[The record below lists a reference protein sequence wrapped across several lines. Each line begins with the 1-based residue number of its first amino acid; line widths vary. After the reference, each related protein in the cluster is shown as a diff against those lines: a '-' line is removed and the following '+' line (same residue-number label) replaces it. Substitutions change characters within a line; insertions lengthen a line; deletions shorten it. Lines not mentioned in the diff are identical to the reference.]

1 MKKTRSELKREL
13 KKEKHDSDNESP
25 EKRKKFQNDEEKK
38 NNDSS
43 ENNKKEEKIK
53 SFYVKLYEQIKKMLD
68 KFETKP
74 EVSDKE
80 FIISFD
86 HINKIKKISRFKI
99 ISQLEL
105 YYKHKYEEYHK
116 ISFTEDIC
124 SICQYTFYENLK
136 KNTLEKMLEEDIQ
149 EQNHVILLENCSDH
163 YFHLE
168 CLEMMI
174 GDKDFTKCPN
184 CNKIYGIMT
193 GDQPPGTMKVKILKK
208 NKCDGFK
215 CETIE
220 MSYEFKNGKN
230 YTGTYRVGYLPDN
243 IEGREIL
250 GLFKVGFD
258 RRLLFTIGTSVT
270 TGATNTT
277 IWNGIHFKTSTHGG
291 PAHFGYPDPTYFNR
305 VKQEFAA
312 KGIIE
317 ENIKENLEDIANSL
331 LNRTNKK
338 QR

>member
-13 KKEKHDSDNESP
+13 KTEHNTSEDETLKK
-25 EKRKKFQNDEEKK
+25 KRKKLTNESGNLNVKDD
-38 NNDSS
+38 NS
-43 ENNKKEEKIK
+43 E
-53 SFYVKLYEQIKKMLD
+53 SFYKELCERIKKMLE
-68 KFETKP
+68 KFDNKP
-74 EVSDKE
+74 EVCEKKFYASSDK
-80 FIISFD
+80 FV
-86 HINKIKKISRFKI
+86 KIKKISRFKI
-99 ISQLEL
+99 VTQMEL
-105 YYKHKYEEYHK
+105 YYKHRYEEHHK
-116 ISFTEDIC
+116 ISLTEDIC

-136 KNTLEKMLEEDIQ
+136 KNTLEKMLEEDIT
-149 EQNHVILLENCSDH
+149 EKNHVILLDNCSDH

-174 GDKDFTKCPN
+174 GDKEFTKCPN

-208 NKCDGFK
+208 QKCDGFN

-230 YTGTYRVGYLPDN
+230 YTGTYRVGYLPHN
-243 IEGREIL
+243 KEGIELL

-258 RRLLFTIGTSVT
+258 RKLLFTIGTSVT

-277 IWNGIHFKTSTHGG
+277 IWNGIHFKTNTHGG
-291 PAHFGYPDPTYFNR
+291 PSQFGYPDPTYFNR

-312 KGIIE
+312 KGIIQD
-317 ENIKENLEDIANSL
+317 NIDENLEDIGNSL
-331 LNRTNKK
+331 LNKSEKK
-338 QR
+338 KK